1 MRKIIILIGRLHSPP
16 DNKQLC
22 AVRFSAPAA
31 EAPPGGE
38 NPQEKSAAAAAAA
51 TRVTC
56 KLAELR
62 TEKCRP
68 LGQLNVLANSVS
80 TLVDV
85 VVGKQRRDDNS
96 SVVRG

>member
-1 MRKIIILIGRLHSPP
+1 MRKIIILIGRLHSSP

-22 AVRFSAPAA
+22 VVRFSAPAA

-38 NPQEKSAAAAAAA
+38 NPQEKSAAAA

-85 VVGKQRRDDNS
+85 VGKQRRDDNS

>member
-38 NPQEKSAAAAAAA
+38 NPQVKSAAAA